1 MEDVCLAAPQ
11 NQKIWRKE
19 GQTDTKMA
27 VKCYYRDEIV
37 IFRGEAIRY
46 AQVRSL
52 SLRQRHG
59 LSALIAGPSACVR
72 LQINKLIEN
81 TWHTPMKLKHIN
93 TDEEK
98 KWIRN
103 ATDWKKVRTIV
114 RIRTLSLRHLAT
126 YVRVRAWVQAVKE
139 SNGNVR
145 VHLSKRMKDIP
156 EHATKGFDCLS
167 VVVVLADW
175 DGVVL
180 FANKAVKTA
189 LGKDREVFLHRPS
202 ADVRRPV
209 PCAPSFNVG
218 LIFACCIPRQLFPG
232 IELSV
237 SGEWKQLEALGKKKR
252 KIALR
257 YTVSMYD
264 EMTYLIQAVPHS
276 E

>member
-1 MEDVCLAAPQ
+1 M
-11 NQKIWRKE
+11 
-19 GQTDTKMA
+19 
-27 VKCYYRDEIV
+27 
-37 IFRGEAIRY
+37 
-46 AQVRSL
+46 S
-52 SLRQRHG
+52 
-59 LSALIAGPSACVR
+59 
-72 LQINKLIEN
+72 
-81 TWHTPMKLKHIN
+81 
-93 TDEEK
+93 
-98 KWIRN
+98 
-103 ATDWKKVRTIV
+103 
-114 RIRTLSLRHLAT
+114 
-126 YVRVRAWVQAVKE
+126 VRVCVCVQAVKE
-139 SNGNVR
+139 SDGNVR

-156 EHATKGFDCLS
+156 EHATKGFDCLA

-189 LGKDREVFLHRPS
+189 LGKDRDVFLHRPS
-202 ADVRRPV
+202 ADVRALRS
-209 PCAPSFNVG
+209 SFLPQRWSN
-218 LIFACCIPRQLFPG
+218 LASCCIPRQLFPG